1 MADPKGFGLRDDMLR
16 LALGFRK
23 RLDESEDGEG
33 QANYLFV
40 GDLNTMGMD
49 YPYAQHDITAESEI
63 GELARRARHHTKH
76 MRVLEKNAP
85 FTWWGGSASRLRPG
99 NLDHVVAAEHLRFT
113 DFGGAEVDVRGW
125 PQEPTDAAKDA
136 WADGFSDHALLYFE
150 VLKV

>member
-1 MADPKGFGLRDDMLR
+1 MLTLRIDGAYYPVIFLHLKSMADPKGFGLRDAMLR

-23 RLDESEDGEG
+23 RLDEADGGEG

-85 FTWWGGSASRLRPG
+85 FTWWGDRLPGSGQGTWITWSPPSICALRIPECRRAR
-99 NLDHVVAAEHLRFT
+99 DTFWDIHV
-113 DFGGAEVDVRGW
+113 
-125 PQEPTDAAKDA
+125 PK
-136 WADGFSDHALLYFE
+136 
-150 VLKV
+150 